1 MNTFDLFIHLFSYC
15 KLLEY
20 DFELAR
26 LLWDLGSRARYFFD
40 KLTEAFKQVAMELAD
55 YSLVEYF
62 VFQSRS

>member
-1 MNTFDLFIHLFSYC
+1 MNIFSYC

-40 KLTEAFKQVAMELAD
+40 KLTEAFKQVAMELSPD
-55 YSLVEYF
+55 SLVYPF
-62 VFQSRS
+62 